1 MNRKRSCAGFGG
13 LILVT
18 AMLTSCASP
27 SPTPSAS
34 PSPTPSATPVAACGL
49 LTDIVWAAP
58 VESDTSLTDV
68 QVVQVSRDGHS
79 IFEASGFPVHPTLPA
94 SLTSGELESL
104 ISDFQLHHEQP
115 DVLGT
120 AAIPLISAVTNWGSS
135 QYAPGRYVRFAGGN
149 AVSAPFSARC
159 SGNGTSVTDTLHLW
173 SHGEEGILECSVSAG
188 HDPLA
193 SLGQVYCR
201 AS

>member
-1 MNRKRSCAGFGG
+1 MNRKRSCTGFGG

-18 AMLTSCASP
+18 AMLTSC
-27 SPTPSAS
+27 AS

-68 QVVQVSRDGHS
+68 QVVQVSPDGHS
-79 IFEASGFPVHPTLPA
+79 IFEVSGFPLRSTLPPD
-94 SLTSGELESL
+94 LTSGELESL
-104 ISDFQLHHEQP
+104 IGDFQLHHERP

-120 AAIPLISAVTNWGSS
+120 AAIPLITMVIDWGSS
-135 QYAPGRYVRFAGGN
+135 QYTPGRYVRFAGGK

-159 SGNGTSVTDTLHLW
+159 SGNGTSVIDMLHLW

-193 SLGQVYCR
+193 SLAQAYCR